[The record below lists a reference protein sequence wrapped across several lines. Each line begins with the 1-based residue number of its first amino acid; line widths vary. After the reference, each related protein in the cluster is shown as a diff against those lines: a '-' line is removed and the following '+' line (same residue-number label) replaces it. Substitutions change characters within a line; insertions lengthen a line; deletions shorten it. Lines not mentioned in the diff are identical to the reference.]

1 MKLLNLMQ
9 TELIYIK
16 NNGDDFTLI
25 GELPGSKDV
34 FYSYT
39 LSVNEIG
46 KLEIVK
52 SEKYIFFLDL
62 SDLDLDTIH
71 KFVFKF
77 KNMCLANINF
87 CIIYEV
93 GVGELGEIKEK
104 YDLIDKLQNLIP
116 ELDIY
121 MTLRFSFKKTSS
133 YVSPELLCLWN
144 KAFKFVKDG
153 NLEINRPSNS
163 LKSSDRGNK
172 FNKPL
177 DISSVESIG
186 SFEVS
191 NFEVSAS
198 EVYSLSS
205 YPFFSSSD
213 FSSKKTPFKSD
224 KTSLIKS
231 INWSL
236 KKYVHA
242 SPAARAY
249 VRYMTKMYERSLR

>member
-1 MKLLNLMQ
+1 MQ

-39 LSVNEIG
+39 LPVNEIG

-62 SDLDLDTIH
+62 SDLGLDTIH

-87 CIIYEV
+87 CVIYEV
-93 GVGELGEIKEK
+93 GIGELGEIKEK
-104 YDLIDKLQNLIP
+104 YDLIDKLQNLLP

-121 MTLRFSFKKTSS
+121 MTLKFSFKKTSS
-133 YVSPELLCLWN
+133 YISPELLCLWN
-144 KAFKFVKDG
+144 KAFKFIKDG
-153 NLEINRPSNS
+153 NLEINSMSNS
-163 LKSSDRGNK
+163 VRSSYGENR
-172 FNKPL
+172 FNRPL
-177 DISSVESIG
+177 DISSVDSINN
-186 SFEVS
+186 SEACV
-191 NFEVSAS
+191 S
-198 EVYSLSS
+198 EVCYLSNSSL
-205 YPFFSSSD
+205 FSSSD
-213 FSSKKTPFKSD
+213 CSSEKTPFKSD

-231 INWSL
+231 INWNL
-236 KKYVHA
+236 KKYVYA

-249 VRYMTKMYERSLR
+249 VRYMTKMYERNLR